1 MNDANGRADGITRR
15 RLLVGGAGFAVAGGA
30 ALVGVELE
38 VVPGRSWLYHRL
50 GRDGA
55 DGVVPDIEPGA
66 FESGTFASEARGKDV
81 GWAISRPPGESGAL
95 PLVVALHGRGQDH
108 RSAFR
113 RDRLGLDRYLA
124 AAVAGGITPFAI
136 ASVDGDD
143 TYWHDRADG
152 DRAGS
157 MVLDEFLPLLADKG
171 LDTSGIAF
179 VGWSMGGFGS
189 LRLASVLGPE
199 RVAATAAMS
208 PAIFRD
214 YDDATPGA
222 YDDRADFEA
231 TTVMG
236 RQRDLDGIAVRVDC
250 GAGDPFHA
258 ASREYVDGFVRRPAG
273 AFELGDHDS
282 GYWRRIV
289 PSVLEFLGDA
299 LA

>member
-1 MNDANGRADGITRR
+1 MSDAKGRAAGISRR
-15 RLLVGGAGFAVAGGA
+15 RLLIGGTGVALAGGT

-38 VVPGRSWLYHRL
+38 VVPGRSWLYRRL

-81 GWAISRPPGESGAL
+81 GWGISRPPGESGAL
-95 PLVVALHGRGQDH
+95 PVVVALHGRGQDH
-108 RSAFR
+108 TSAFR

-124 AAVAGGITPFAI
+124 AAVADGVTPFAI

-143 TYWHDRADG
+143 TYWHDRVGG

-157 MVLDEFLPLLADKG
+157 MVIEEFLPVLADKG
-171 LDTSGIAF
+171 VDTTRIGFI
-179 VGWSMGGFGS
+179 GWSMGGVGG
-189 LRLASVLGPE
+189 LRLASILGPE
-199 RVAATAAMS
+199 RVAAVAAMS

-214 YDDATPGA
+214 YEDVTPGA
-222 YDDRADFEA
+222 YDDEADFRA
-231 TTVMG
+231 STVMG
-236 RQRDLDGIAVRVDC
+236 RQQDLAGIAVRVDC

-258 ASREYVDGFVRRPAG
+258 ASREYVAGFARRPAG
-273 AFELGDHDS
+273 GFELGDHDS